1 MVSALKLC
9 AVAALFVAA
18 NPAAAV
24 VNYSVEAYT
33 DAVLKTQPG
42 LAAQQNQLEAA
53 QSDER
58 QVGLL
63 TAPQLQTKVTAVND
77 RRPPLSLAPGYSSL
91 TGNMIQASVAQQFS
105 TGTMAKL
112 TFDLQS
118 VHFNDFRLS
127 PQTPGVDQEIHT
139 FAPSFELSQ
148 PLWRGALGRSIQNQK
163 ELMGAQKDTQSSS
176 LRIKTK
182 EVKLGAE
189 LAYYRLAFA
198 RDRVM
203 ISETTLSTAEKI
215 LAFVKSKQS
224 QNLYEKGD
232 LLQAQALVES
242 RRLELQEA
250 LSEVRSAALAFN
262 VGRGV
267 MSDQVSEG
275 ISSLRMMEVAKD
287 SPKVGVDKQPE
298 LAMIRN
304 QIDVASSAMAVAEEQ
319 SLPSLNAFASYGLQS
334 RFDDLAKTMRNT
346 IDPYNPMLTV
356 GIALD
361 MPLDRDLVKAAT
373 EAARHRRVAAQ
384 NLLEDATR
392 NLSRAVTDLN
402 IKRSEAIKVYAMAKS
417 LELVQD
423 EKLKNEQRQYRNGR
437 STTYQLLMFSQDLAM
452 AELGRVK
459 AAYAVYVIDAQ
470 LRQFRE

>member
-1 MVSALKLC
+1 MVRYLKTF
-9 AVAALFVAA
+9 AIAALALAA
-18 NPAAAV
+18 PPAAAV
-24 VNYSVEAYT
+24 IDYSVEVYT
-33 DAVLKTQPG
+33 EAVLKSQPG
-42 LAAQQNQLEAA
+42 LAAGQNQLEAA
-53 QSDER
+53 QAEER

-63 TAPQLQTKVTAVND
+63 TSPQLQSKVTAVND

-91 TGNMIQASVAQQFS
+91 TGNMIQASVSQQFS

-118 VHFNDFRLS
+118 VHFNNFRLAL
-127 PQTPGVDQEIHT
+127 QTPGVDQEIHT
-139 FAPSFELSQ
+139 FAPSFELNQ
-148 PLWRGALGRSIQNQK
+148 PLWRGAMGRTIKQQRD
-163 ELMGAQKDTQSSS
+163 LMGAQKSVQSSN
-176 LRIKTK
+176 LKIKTK

-198 RDRVM
+198 RDRVE
-203 ISETTLSTAEKI
+203 ISRTTLTTAEKI
-215 LAFVKSKQS
+215 LAFVRSKQS
-224 QNLYEKGD
+224 QNLYERGD

-250 LSEVRSAALAFN
+250 LSELRSAALAFN
-262 VGRGV
+262 VARGV
-267 MSDQVSEG
+267 MSDQVTET
-275 ISSLRMMEVAKD
+275 IASLRNMDVAAD
-287 SPKVGVDKQPE
+287 MPNVSVERQPE
-298 LAMIRN
+298 LAMIRD
-304 QIDVASSAMAVAEEQ
+304 QIEVAGSAMAVAEEQ

-334 RFDDLAKTMRNT
+334 RFDDLAKTLRST
-346 IDPYNPMLTV
+346 VDPYNPMLTV

-361 MPLDRDLVKAAT
+361 MPLDRDLVKSAS
-373 EAARHRRVAAQ
+373 EAARYRRAAAQ
-384 NLLEDATR
+384 NLLEDTTR
-392 NLSRAVTDLN
+392 TLSRAVTDLN

-417 LELVQD
+417 LEQVQD

-459 AAYAVYVIDAQ
+459 AAYSVYAIDAQ